1 MGGTTALTYSLAT
14 RVDLLAMARLLTH
27 FLDDPLLRPW
37 TPSALQSALADPEQN
52 LCVARAGHTLV
63 GIAAMRYGQ
72 RHAELTLLAVAP
84 LWQRRGLG
92 QGLLAWLEAPAELLG
107 LAHSTVSC
115 PLERSGY
122 FSRRGFQPR
131 FPDDPGPDPI
141 LFLRPLTRRSS

>member
-37 TPSALQSALADPEQN
+37 TPSALQGALADPEQN

-84 LWQRRGLG
+84 LWPSYS
-92 QGLLAWLEAPAELLG
+92 APAGPAQGFGFGVKDRLG
-107 LAHSTVSC
+107 GV
-115 PLERSGY
+115 
-122 FSRRGFQPR
+122 
-131 FPDDPGPDPI
+131 
-141 LFLRPLTRRSS
+141 

>member
-37 TPSALQSALADPEQN
+37 TPGALERALANPEQN
-52 LCVARAGHTLV
+52 LCLARAGHTIV
-63 GIAAMRYGQ
+63 GIGAMRYGLQ
-72 RHAELTLLAVAP
+72 SAELTLLAVAP

-92 QGLLAWLEAPAELLG
+92 QGLLAWLEAPAELLD

-122 FSRRGFQPR
+122 FSRRGFNPR
-131 FPDDPGPDPI
+131 FPEAAGTDPI
-141 LFLRPLTRRSS
+141 LFLRPLTRRPS